1 MFDTVTG
8 TVTGT
13 TTGARAAQSAIQAAT
28 GAATGAANG
37 DFARLLDQG
46 AENGTAAARPVSGS
60 STAGRIA
67 GGVQLLSQPL
77 LATPEEIA
85 QLGRDN
91 TDRLRT
97 AGIATDGDIKLEC
110 GADGH
115 VRAKDGTPDKDRID
129 ALFAADPE
137 LENQYRKVQS
147 TLELNAMAR
156 VSASYVADYQAA
168 KDDDER
174 ASVWSR
180 YHSLMNQVS
189 AAGATMTLSGGALTS
204 GAQTFVAGLKL
215 GLG

>member
-1 MFDTVTG
+1 MFDTV
-8 TVTGT
+8 
-13 TTGARAAQSAIQAAT
+13 TGARAAQSASQTAGRAAA
-28 GAATGAANG
+28 GAASG
-37 DFARLLDQG
+37 DFARLLSRGPEEGD
-46 AENGTAAARPVSGS
+46 AAARPVSGS
-60 STAGRIA
+60 SAAGRIA
-67 GGVQLLSQPL
+67 GGVELLSQPL

-85 QLGRDN
+85 QLGRDI
-91 TDRLRT
+91 TDRLRS
-97 AGIATDGDIKLEC
+97 AGIATDGDIRLEC
-110 GADGH
+110 GGDGH
-115 VRAKDGTPDKDRID
+115 VRAKDGTPDKERID

-156 VSASYVADYQAA
+156 VSESYVADYQAA

-189 AAGATMTLSGGALTS
+189 AAGATMTLSGGTLTS

-215 GLG
+215 GLHI